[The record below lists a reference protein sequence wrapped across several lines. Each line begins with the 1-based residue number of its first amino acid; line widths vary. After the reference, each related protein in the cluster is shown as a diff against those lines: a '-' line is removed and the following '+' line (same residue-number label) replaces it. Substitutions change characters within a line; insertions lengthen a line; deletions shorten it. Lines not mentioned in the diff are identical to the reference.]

1 MGSLLNNPEAL
12 VEFLKSR
19 EIEIRIL
26 LDQCSPSSKPHYEG
40 RLFEIQNLLSLIK
53 TGRGKAPQ

>member
-12 VEFLKSR
+12 VELLKSR
-19 EIEIRIL
+19 EIEIRL
-26 LDQCSPSSKPHYEG
+26 LLNQCGQSNKLHYEG